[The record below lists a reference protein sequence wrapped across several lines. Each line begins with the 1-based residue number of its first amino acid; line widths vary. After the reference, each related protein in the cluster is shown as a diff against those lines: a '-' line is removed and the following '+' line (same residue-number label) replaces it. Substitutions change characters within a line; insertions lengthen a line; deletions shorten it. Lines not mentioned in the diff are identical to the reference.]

1 VFFLLPGASAPGPGS
16 FALRARG
23 AEIKNLT
30 TEARRRGEL
39 PNART
44 KNVNIYE
51 IYVDIILTFLY
62 KYFMADE
69 TAMKMYESARER
81 LKELLRQ
88 ETEIKDQISHWGPI
102 VEQLARLTGEPVDS
116 DIASR
121 INELKQDEAS
131 AQGAGQEMGLT
142 EAIRWVFRQ
151 PLLLPL
157 TPTQVRDRMAEM
169 GYDLGKYKHVMPP
182 IHNTLKR
189 MKEAGEIKEV
199 DGIGGIGRAYVSA
212 K

>member
-1 VFFLLPGASAPGPGS
+1 
-16 FALRARG
+16 
-23 AEIKNLT
+23 
-30 TEARRRGEL
+30 
-39 PNART
+39 
-44 KNVNIYE
+44 
-51 IYVDIILTFLY
+51 
-62 KYFMADE
+62 MADE

-88 ETEIKDQISHWGPI
+88 ETEIKEQISHWGPI
-102 VEQLARLTGEPVDS
+102 VEQLARLSGETVDS
-116 DIASR
+116 DIACR
-121 INELKQDEAS
+121 INELRQDQAS
-131 AQGAGQEMGLT
+131 ATEAGQEMGLT

-189 MKEAGEIKEV
+189 MKEAGEINEV
-199 DGIGGIGRAYVSA
+199 EGIGGIGRAFVSA

>member
-1 VFFLLPGASAPGPGS
+1 
-16 FALRARG
+16 
-23 AEIKNLT
+23 
-30 TEARRRGEL
+30 
-39 PNART
+39 
-44 KNVNIYE
+44 
-51 IYVDIILTFLY
+51 
-62 KYFMADE
+62 MADE
-69 TAMKMYESARER
+69 TATKMYESATER

-88 ETEIKDQISHWGPI
+88 EIEIKDQISHWGPV
-102 VEQLARLTGEPVDS
+102 VEQLARLTGETVDP

-121 INELKQDEAS
+121 INDLKQDEAS
-131 AQGAGQEMGLT
+131 AQGQEMGLT

-169 GYDLGKYKHVMPP
+169 GYDVSKYKHVMPP

-189 MKEAGEIKEV
+189 MKEAGEIREV
-199 DGIGGIGRAYVSA
+199 DGLGGIRRAFVSA

>member
-1 VFFLLPGASAPGPGS
+1 
-16 FALRARG
+16 
-23 AEIKNLT
+23 
-30 TEARRRGEL
+30 
-39 PNART
+39 
-44 KNVNIYE
+44 
-51 IYVDIILTFLY
+51 
-62 KYFMADE
+62 MADE
-69 TAMKMYESARER
+69 TATKMYESARDR

-88 ETEIKDQISHWGPI
+88 EIEIKEQISHWGPI
-102 VEQLARLTGEPVDS
+102 VEQLARLTGETIDS

-121 INELKQDEAS
+121 INELKQNEAS

-169 GYDLGKYKHVMPP
+169 GYDLSKYKFVMPP

-189 MKEAGEIKEV
+189 MKEAGEIREV
-199 DGIGGIGRAYVSA
+199 DGIGGIGRAYESA
-212 K
+212 RQGD

>member
-1 VFFLLPGASAPGPGS
+1 
-16 FALRARG
+16 
-23 AEIKNLT
+23 
-30 TEARRRGEL
+30 
-39 PNART
+39 
-44 KNVNIYE
+44 VNISE
-51 IYVDIILTFLY
+51 IYIDIKLTFLY
-62 KYFMADE
+62 KNNMSDE
-69 TAMKMYESARER
+69 TAMKIYESVSER

-88 ETEIKDQISHWGPI
+88 ETEIKEQISHWGPI
-102 VEQLARLTGEPVDS
+102 VEQLARLTGETVDP
-116 DIASR
+116 DMASR
-121 INELKQDEAS
+121 INELKQENAS

-189 MKEAGEIKEV
+189 MKEAGEIREV
-199 DGIGGIGRAYVSA
+199 DGVGGIGRAYLSA